1 MLRHIHRRRFG
12 LLFLQGFFA
21 GQLKTIIGREN
32 IFDPGDGAANAAF
45 CALIVV
51 GDGFHRDVFTVVFE
65 GDEKFV
71 ADGEA
76 GRFAVR
82 FVEFVVGG
90 LQNIEH
96 LEEYGF
102 GGSDSAFE
110 FFVGQS
116 QFFSNRLM
124 VSSLTGTITTI

>member
-1 MLRHIHRRRFG
+1 M
-12 LLFLQGFFA
+12 
-21 GQLKTIIGREN
+21 IIVTG
-32 IFDPGDGAANAAF
+32 G
-45 CALIVV
+45 
-51 GDGFHRDVFTVVFE
+51 
-65 GDEKFV
+65 
-71 ADGEA
+71 A
-76 GRFAVR
+76 GRFAAR

-116 QFFSNRLM
+116 QFFF
-124 VSSLTGTITTI
+124 